1 MRFALALALIATASH
16 AQELSPGDATLLGMQ
31 LGKSKIQD
39 VLSRFGLAPLRQ
51 GDVDEICY
59 RSESP
64 LEATW
69 VLFGAGERGDWETLT
84 QFRVLSAPPADIICR
99 PTTLIPPGAPTD
111 SGVRLGMPAD
121 EIQPRLGRLLRATIA
136 EGRVSS
142 YEIRLTE

>member
-1 MRFALALALIATASH
+1 MRLAAFFLLLIATPLH

-31 LGKSKIQD
+31 LGKSTVQD

-69 VLFGAGERGDWETLT
+69 VLFGAGERGDWEKLT
-84 QFRVLSAPPADIICR
+84 QFRVLSAPPPDITCR
-99 PTTLIPPGAPTD
+99 PTTLITPGAPTD
-111 SGVRLGMPAD
+111 SGIRVGMPAED
-121 EIQPRLGRLLRATIA
+121 INPRLGRQVRATIDN
-136 EGRVSS
+136 GRVTS
-142 YEIRLTE
+142 YEIRLD